1 MKRETLLNGLL
12 IALLIAFFYL
22 FYLIISPYFSILLWA
37 VVLSIIFYPL
47 NRLIRRVTKDRK
59 GISALIVTVLVILII
74 VIPFGFFVQLLA
86 KELLDAFDLLERFI
100 SEGGVEK
107 IWEWIQNSPLFKR
120 LSEHLMKQ
128 LNLTGADLE
137 AILMENAHRLSL
149 YIANQTSKSIRGVSS
164 AVFQFALMSV
174 ALFYLLRD
182 GEEIINKVKALL
194 PFSRADSEKL
204 LGKMVEMIQA
214 TIYGGIVVALVQG
227 FLGGV
232 GFWIVGL
239 PSPIFWGAV
248 MAAFSFLPIIGAF
261 LIWIP
266 ASIILILQG
275 SYLKGI
281 LLFGWGAVIVS
292 SSDNI
297 LRPVLIS
304 GRTKVH
310 ALLLFFGV
318 LGGLKAFGFLGFVLG
333 PLIITVCLAMIEF
346 YITPKR
352 GASEE
357 AATE

>member
-59 GISALIVTVLVILII
+59 GISALIVTALVILII

-137 AILMENAHRLSL
+137 AILMENAHKLSL
-149 YIANQTSKSIRGVSS
+149 YIANQTSKFIRGVSS

-232 GFWIVGL
+232 GF
-239 PSPIFWGAV
+239 
-248 MAAFSFLPIIGAF
+248 
-261 LIWIP
+261 
-266 ASIILILQG
+266 
-275 SYLKGI
+275 
-281 LLFGWGAVIVS
+281 
-292 SSDNI
+292 
-297 LRPVLIS
+297 
-304 GRTKVH
+304 
-310 ALLLFFGV
+310 
-318 LGGLKAFGFLGFVLG
+318 
-333 PLIITVCLAMIEF
+333 
-346 YITPKR
+346 
-352 GASEE
+352 
-357 AATE
+357 